1 MVAPA
6 ETLDIVVLLSGWT
19 TCSTTAVRQTH
30 RCRGISRTCAV
41 DQPPSRWQVGPVA
54 ATAARREHVPMTT
67 KLHTFRRLVSGLVAE
82 DRSGFKRLAAPAARY
97 DAGSW
102 LKNRWPAA
110 SPSAR
115 RAVRPASPR
124 RPAPRAARSSPARG
138 RM

>member
-54 ATAARREHVPMTT
+54 ATAARREPVPMTT
-67 KLHTFRRLVSGLVAE
+67 NLHTFRRPVCGLGGGA
-82 DRSGFKRLAAPAARY
+82 RWGFKRRGASAARY
-97 DAGSW
+97 GDGSR
-102 LKNRWPAA
+102 LKN
-110 SPSAR
+110 
-115 RAVRPASPR
+115 
-124 RPAPRAARSSPARG
+124 G
-138 RM
+138 